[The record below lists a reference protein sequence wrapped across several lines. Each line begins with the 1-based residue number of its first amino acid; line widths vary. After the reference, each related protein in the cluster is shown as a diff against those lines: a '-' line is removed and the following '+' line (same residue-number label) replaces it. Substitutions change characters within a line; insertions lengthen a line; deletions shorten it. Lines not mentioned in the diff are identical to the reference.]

1 MPSRHRS
8 RQRALQV
15 LFQIDVRKQ
24 AVETAIDAY
33 YDSLY
38 SEEFEDREGVE
49 VARDPF
55 MEELVKGTIARAPG
69 IDRQISE
76 RSENWRLER
85 MPAVD
90 RNILR
95 MAIFEM
101 TERITPPAVVINEA
115 IELARRFSGEESV
128 PFINGILDTIR
139 RETPGLAAE
148 PAE

>member
-8 RQRALQV
+8 RQRALQI
-15 LFQIDVRKQ
+15 LFQVDVRKQ
-24 AVETAIDAY
+24 AVETAIEAY

-49 VARDPF
+49 LGPDPF
-55 MEELVKGTIARAPG
+55 MEDLVKGTVARAAS
-69 IDRQISE
+69 IDRRISE
-76 RSENWRLER
+76 HSQNWRLER

-90 RNILR
+90 RNIIR
-95 MAIFEM
+95 MAVFEM

-115 IELARRFSGEESV
+115 LELARRFSGEESV
-128 PFINGILDTIR
+128 GFINGILDTIR
-139 RETPGLAAE
+139 RETPGLATE

>member
-15 LFQIDVRKQ
+15 LFQVDVRKQ
-24 AVETAIDAY
+24 PVEAAIHAY

-38 SEEFEDREGVE
+38 SEEFEDREG
-49 VARDPF
+49 AALAPDSF
-55 MEELVKGTIARAPG
+55 MEQLVEGTSARAAA
-69 IDRQISE
+69 IDRRISE
-76 RSENWRLER
+76 HSENWRLER

-101 TERITPPAVVINEA
+101 TERLTPPAVVINEA
-115 IELARRFSGEESV
+115 LELARRFSGEESI
-128 PFINGILDTIR
+128 PFINGILDAIR
-139 RETPGLAAE
+139 RETPELNVD